1 MGAGITQRIEGNAR
15 LQERQA
21 SGKRE
26 STQKTLQSE
35 NLESPGATVDV
46 TQFQ

>member
-1 MGAGITQRIEGNAR
+1 MGAGITQRIKGNAE
-15 LQERQA
+15 LP
-21 SGKRE
+21 GFRE
-26 STQKTLQSE
+26 VGIRTEHPAE